1 VLQQTIEDDEN
12 IGGAIRDL
20 KSALRGEEEPIR
32 PRPIKPKQIEAV
44 VATAAT
50 AALPAPAD
58 PADPDE
64 HAATDQAAASTE
76 AGPHA
81 VAADPADPAA
91 PALSNT
97 ALDAPLVSGGEPTL
111 RGVVAP
117 TADDKPRLTMP
128 ATAGEADA
136 DDDNG
141 RPASKAGKADED
153 AELAALVKPA
163 PNTIARS
170 ASSIAPP
177 APPPAV
183 TPPGA
188 TVTGTATAA
197 SPAAEPS
204 DTSERKHG

>member
-1 VLQQTIEDDEN
+1 
-12 IGGAIRDL
+12 
-20 KSALRGEEEPIR
+20 
-32 PRPIKPKQIEAV
+32 
-44 VATAAT
+44 
-50 AALPAPAD
+50 
-58 PADPDE
+58 
-64 HAATDQAAASTE
+64 
-76 AGPHA
+76 
-81 VAADPADPAA
+81 
-91 PALSNT
+91 
-97 ALDAPLVSGGEPTL
+97 
-111 RGVVAP
+111 
-117 TADDKPRLTMP
+117 MP

-183 TPPGA
+183 TPPA
-188 TVTGTATAA
+188 ATATPA